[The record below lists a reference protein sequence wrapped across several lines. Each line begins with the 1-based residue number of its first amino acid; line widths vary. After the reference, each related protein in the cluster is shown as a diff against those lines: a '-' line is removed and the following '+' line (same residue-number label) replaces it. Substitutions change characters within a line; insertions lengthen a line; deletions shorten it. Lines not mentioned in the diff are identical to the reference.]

1 MFNQHNKW
9 TIWFKLLHISVIVI
23 AFGLLCLL
31 VGYWTAFIKYV
42 RIIATTRGFHHLPY
56 ELYFICSGALFAIIG
71 SFIYT
76 RVTRTIDRFNERLSN
91 YILFNNRLQP
101 QPQPQLQPQPQPNR
115 QNHQHRKHYY
125 PHEQQQQQQ
134 QISSS
139 INNGNRAMVI
149 HITHDV
155 DKS

>member
-1 MFNQHNKW
+1 MSN
-9 TIWFKLLHISVIVI
+9 IS
-23 AFGLLCLL
+23 
-31 VGYWTAFIKYV
+31 KY
-42 RIIATTRGFHHLPY
+42 TL
-56 ELYFICSGALFAIIG
+56 GALFAIIG